1 MAYQTTL
8 THDGLEAA
16 IAKLRDLEDMP
27 VARLLDG
34 AGGILES
41 GARRRI
47 AEDKASADGTPWV
60 AWSERYDETR
70 EHGVHSL
77 LMNDGDLLD
86 SIQSYTTGA
95 EAIVGSNMVYA
106 AHQHEGSDT
115 DEGGIPARPFLGMS
129 DDDARDIED
138 LIEDFIERQ
147 IQ

>member
-8 THDGLEAA
+8 AHEGLEAA
-16 IAKLRDLEDMP
+16 VEKLHGLEDMP
-27 VARLLDG
+27 AARLLNG
-34 AGGILES
+34 AGAILES

-70 EHGVHSL
+70 DHGVHSL
-77 LMNDGDLLD
+77 LMAEGDLLD
-86 SIQSYTTGA
+86 SVQSYATGG
-95 EAIVGSNMVYA
+95 EAIVGSNLIYA

-115 DEGGIPARPFLGMS
+115 EEGGIPERPFLGMS